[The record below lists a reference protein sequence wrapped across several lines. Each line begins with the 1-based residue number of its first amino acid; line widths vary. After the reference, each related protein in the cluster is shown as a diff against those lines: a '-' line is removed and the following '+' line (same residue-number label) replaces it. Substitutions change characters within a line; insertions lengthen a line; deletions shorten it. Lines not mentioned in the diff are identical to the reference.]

1 MNEPWPVFSRCEE
14 KHKMPAELCVLAEE
28 TCKCACGHVLR
39 YMQRHQAENSTW
51 NPFCPIAAVQLDED
65 LCTYSNGGGHSTLP
79 IPWGRC
85 ALNLSPTL
93 SLFSFSIGFMYT
105 LCRGDKSPHSPVTKN
120 SMHRTIYQNRFCH
133 CEVWPCL
140 KDSGSET
147 QPESVVSPRQ
157 LSFVSASRDRLGLC
171 TCHSFRRVVYC
182 VPFIKIGGKGKNLKE
197 FFR

>member
-1 MNEPWPVFSRCEE
+1 
-14 KHKMPAELCVLAEE
+14 
-28 TCKCACGHVLR
+28 
-39 YMQRHQAENSTW
+39 
-51 NPFCPIAAVQLDED
+51 
-65 LCTYSNGGGHSTLP
+65 
-79 IPWGRC
+79 
-85 ALNLSPTL
+85 
-93 SLFSFSIGFMYT
+93 MYT

-182 VPFIKIGGKGKNLKE
+182 VPFIKIQFGKE
-197 FFR
+197 FNSHYVSEKKQADEPGSASSYYYYFLCFWVFFPASENNNIILHLDSQRCTKVGISTVHPPELSLVNPASEMSPFLYFLPQLFRLCH